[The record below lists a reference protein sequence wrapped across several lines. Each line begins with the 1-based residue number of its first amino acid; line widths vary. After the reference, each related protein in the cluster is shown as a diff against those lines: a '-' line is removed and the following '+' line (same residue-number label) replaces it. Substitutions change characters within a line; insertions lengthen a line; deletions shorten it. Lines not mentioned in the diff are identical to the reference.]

1 VEDLGTKPN
10 NYGYEN
16 EDLIVWMRTAALS
29 TFRKF
34 YRRVNHTGANP
45 LFSQSLPN
53 GNYTMHINYS
63 KTNMLDLLPKN
74 IL

>member
-1 VEDLGTKPN
+1 MEDLGTKPN

-63 KTNMLDLLPKN
+63 KTITLDLLPKN